1 VFDDVRPLRLVPAL
15 VSLRDR
21 YGDPFWILGVEIWT
35 TVIVL
40 RFAFIETE
48 MTMHNSA
55 AEWFRVD
62 DDLGVTYGP
71 RGGGM
76 SGGEGAGSLE
86 HRKRF
91 SGQLAF
97 APGLTDGAKALTI
110 TFGNRIPSDPVE
122 IDVT

>member
-1 VFDDVRPLRLVPAL
+1 MPAL

-21 YGDPFWILGVEIWT
+21 YGDPFWILGVEIST

-48 MTMHNSA
+48 MTMHNSP
-55 AEWFRVD
+55 
-62 DDLGVTYGP
+62 DLGVTYGQ
-71 RGGGM
+71 RDGGM